1 MNLQHWKLAITPLS
15 PIHMGT
21 DADYEPAN
29 YIIDNGVLY
38 EFDSLAALSALPE
51 AQRKRLNT
59 ILNGRSSQNML
70 LEVQSFFYHN
80 RDRLIAVARHQVK
93 VNHSVESFYQER
105 IGKVSQHESGGRRV
119 QNKLEIERTA
129 WNPLSGDAILPGSGL
144 KGAIRTALLNAKNE
158 GRSLDYALKRDRRQ
172 ANRKL
177 QQQLFKGSFH
187 TDPLRLVNLGDASLE
202 HPQNF
207 ATKVSFALNRK
218 KQAVTDANGNL
229 RQSKAEQAG
238 LYQLLECLPAM
249 QPRAFTGS
257 LGIQRESGMPD
268 DKWPSI
274 QFDLGEIATACNH
287 FYLARIKQEMALLKQ
302 RRFVDNVW
310 SERIELL
317 LSQGWFEDA
326 LGEKRAFLLRVG
338 RHSGAE
344 SLTLEGLRNIKI
356 MKGRGEKP
364 DFLDHAKTI
373 WLAGDERQL
382 QTNMMPFGWLL
393 VEPFTDAA
401 DLPLWP
407 KKAIDPAIRHWR
419 QNIVEKQQQEQ
430 QRLQQQEEDK
440 RLAQELESRIAA
452 EQAAAVKAR
461 REQQAAAKAK
471 AEADFSALTE
481 NRKTLHRIRELVE
494 VLKAQQHSMRD
505 TSAVNQRLNVLKN
518 EASRWPDAQERED
531 AAVLME
537 EYYELTG
544 WHQTG
549 IPKKKKLKQE
559 QKKRDLIQHIREGQ
573 S

>member
-1 MNLQHWKLAITPLS
+1 MNFHHWKLAITPLS
-15 PIHMGT
+15 PVHMGT

-29 YIIDNGVLY
+29 YVIDDGVLY
-38 EFDSLAALSALPE
+38 EFDGLAALSALPE
-51 AQRKRLNT
+51 AQCKRLNT
-59 ILNGRSSQNML
+59 ILNGRSSENML
-70 LEVQSFFYHN
+70 LDVQSFFHHN
-80 RDRLIAVARHQVK
+80 RDHLIAVSRHQVK
-93 VNHSVESFYQER
+93 VNPSVESFYQER
-105 IGKVSQHESGGRRV
+105 IGKVTQHESGGRRV

-129 WNPLSGDAILPGSGL
+129 WNPLSGDAIMPGSGL

-158 GRSLDYALKRDRRQ
+158 GRSLDYALKRERRQ

-187 TDPLRLVNLGDASLE
+187 TDPLRLVSLGDASLA
-202 HPQNF
+202 HPQSF
-207 ATKVSFALNRK
+207 ATQVNFALNRK
-218 KQAVTDANGNL
+218 KQAVTDASGKL

-257 LGIQRESGMPD
+257 LGIQRETGMPH

-287 FYLARIKQEMALLKQ
+287 FYLERIKLELALLKQ
-302 RRFVDNVW
+302 RRFVDNAW
-310 SERIELL
+310 IDRIELL
-317 LSQGWFEDA
+317 LSQGWFKDA

-344 SLTLEGLRNIKI
+344 SVTLNGLRNIKI
-356 MKGRGEKP
+356 MKARGEKP

-393 VEPFTDAA
+393 VEPFTHAA
-401 DLPLWP
+401 DLPAWP
-407 KKAIDPAIRHWR
+407 EQAIDPAIQQWR
-419 QNIVEKQQQEQ
+419 QEIIDKQQQEQ
-430 QRLQQQEEDK
+430 QRLQQQQEDQ
-440 RLAQELESRIAA
+440 RLAKELEARIAA
-452 EQAAAVKAR
+452 EQEAAEKAR

-481 NRKTLHRIRELVE
+481 NRKKLHRIKELVE
-494 VLKAQQHSMRD
+494 VLRSQPQSMRD
-505 TSAVNQRLNVLKN
+505 TSAVNQHLNVVKN
-518 EASRWPDAQERED
+518 EAMQWSDAQERED
-531 AAVLME
+531 AAILME
-537 EYYELTG
+537 EYYELTA

-559 QKKRDLIQHIREGQ
+559 QKKRDLIQHIREGK